1 MLYKPETD
9 VIKLSIYM
17 LYVAGL
23 TDCPGQAQIGA
34 ILPASFSMHS
44 KIDIKS
50 SSIEE
55 IQSAVKSL

>member
-1 MLYKPETD
+1 MLH
-9 VIKLSIYM
+9 
-17 LYVAGL
+17 VAEL
-23 TDCPGQAQIGA
+23 TDHPGQTQTGA
-34 ILPASFSMHS
+34 ILLASFSVHS

>member
-9 VIKLSIYM
+9 AIKLSVYM
-17 LYVAGL
+17 LCVAGL
-23 TDCPGQAQIGA
+23 TDCPGQAQIGT
-34 ILPASFSMHS
+34 ILPASFSVHS
-44 KIDIKS
+44 KIDIKN

>member
-34 ILPASFSMHS
+34 ILPASFSVHS
-44 KIDIKS
+44 KIDKRAA
-50 SSIEE
+50 
-55 IQSAVKSL
+55 Q